1 MRGIEGVGFENIR
14 ARIQVGF
21 LDGSDHVW
29 AAEQQQIV
37 VTLDIAWPIGE
48 TRATIVVF
56 LEPVALD
63 HSAHA
68 AVEDQDALF
77 EGVLECLETSAA
89 VGHRN
94 YLVGRI
100 SEGAE
105 S

>member
-1 MRGIEGVGFENIR
+1 M
-14 ARIQVGF
+14 
-21 LDGSDHVW
+21 
-29 AAEQQQIV
+29 
-37 VTLDIAWPIGE
+37 
-48 TRATIVVF
+48 F
-56 LEPVALD
+56 LEAITLD
-63 HSAHA
+63 HSTHA

-77 EGVLECLETSAA
+77 ECVLECLETSAA